1 MPIIRVFGLSSL
13 IEIGDLN
20 LLRMEI
26 CEAVVGIQELKVT
39 EHAEITTH
47 FLSELAWHHP
57 SEITAEV
64 SLLYKKPE
72 RTKAVQDRL
81 SKAIAEGIGRVLT
94 HKEVYCSIAP
104 LFDPKKQGHYLKKL
118 PPNAKR
124 GVFPPRGT
132 RVFFF
137 FFF

>member
-1 MPIIRVFGLSSL
+1 MPIIRVFGLSSK
-13 IEIGDLN
+13 IDIGDLN
-20 LLRMEI
+20 ELRDEI
-26 CEAVVGIQELKVT
+26 CKAVLRIKELKIPNSK
-39 EHAEITTH
+39 EITTH

-64 SLLYKKPE
+64 RLLYKKPD

-118 PPNAKR
+118 PPNAK
-124 GVFPPRGT
+124 
-132 RVFFF
+132 
-137 FFF
+137 